1 MLIGVIWLLS
11 HRLAPLGLLLTGAT
25 GLLLLWFLD
34 SMGVLVLSRG
44 SSVFCGGWFGVDG
57 LSGFGFGLRFSS
69 LEIAFGFV
77 ARRCRPSIHPS
88 KQAIIHPS
96 IHPAIQLLDEVAG
109 FASSTWSRRS
119 RRGSWYWFW
128 AFDAAGIS
136 GRAACLVK
144 SILRDHGLGPLRLG
158 LGLSGDSQ
166 PAQMRPNAGTCQ

>member
-1 MLIGVIWLLS
+1 MWWLVWGRWAVRFWVRALIFVAGDC
-11 HRLAPLGLLLTGAT
+11 
-25 GLLLLWFLD
+25 LWF
-34 SMGVLVLSRG
+34 
-44 SSVFCGGWFGVDG
+44 CCA
-57 LSGFGFGLRFSS
+57 S
-69 LEIAFGFV
+69 LPPV
-77 ARRCRPSIHPS
+77 YSS

-96 IHPAIQLLDEVAG
+96 IHPSIQPASQPAIHPTSQLLDEVAG

-119 RRGSWYWFW
+119 RRGSWFWFW

-136 GRAACLVK
+136 GRAACPVK